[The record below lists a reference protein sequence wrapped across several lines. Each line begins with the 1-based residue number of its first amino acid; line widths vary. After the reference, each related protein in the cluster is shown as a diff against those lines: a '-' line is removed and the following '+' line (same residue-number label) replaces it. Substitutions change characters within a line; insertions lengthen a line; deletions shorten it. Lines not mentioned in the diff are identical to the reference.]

1 MKNASIDIVNGG
13 SSWCT
18 FHTRRRSAA
27 THAATLSRCITN
39 GNPRSNRGGGDCRIG
54 FTNYRRNC
62 DRSFDV
68 GPFLQTSHLH
78 PLELHLGCYLH
89 CYYATR
95 TFQHRWPCS
104 PIHLVSGR
112 TLASTI
118 SFHLDDNPKMRE
130 TDFVDRFVRRKLV
143 NDHWF
148 LRFEIRRRKK
158 KDPKKI
164 LIRGLDRNQFEV
176 RAWQLNPRTRASSS
190 LTQSIFRRS
199 YTRNTRTHTHTQAK
213 RVCATMEITGTASYL
228 YPRSDPNRAGYP
240 RAALAISGSVNS
252 PNYPQHS

>member
-1 MKNASIDIVNGG
+1 MLRSISLTGDRAGAPFILEDDQPRRTQQPFHDALPTEIHGPIVEEVTAASALPIIVEIAIDRSMLAP
-13 SSWCT
+13 SSRRLISTPSNYTSTATCT
-18 FHTRRRSAA
+18 GIMP
-27 THAATLSRCITN
+27 LE
-39 GNPRSNRGGGDCRIG
+39 RSNTGD
-54 FTNYRRNC
+54 
-62 DRSFDV
+62 
-68 GPFLQTSHLH
+68 
-78 PLELHLGCYLH
+78 
-89 CYYATR
+89 
-95 TFQHRWPCS
+95 

-176 RAWQLNPRTRASSS
+176 RAWIHVRA
-190 LTQSIFRRS
+190 L
-199 YTRNTRTHTHTQAK
+199 
-213 RVCATMEITGTASYL
+213 VPL
-228 YPRSDPNRAGYP
+228 
-240 RAALAISGSVNS
+240 
-252 PNYPQHS
+252 